1 MIGAAILLQGL
12 ELVGWTGL
20 WWKLKGESAQQILIH
35 GRPQPLRIPV
45 VDDKLKYL
53 AGYPSKTERKFAD
66 GIVKVVRRVVNTR
79 AFEHVVVGAV
89 NRQSHFHKM
98 LTKKPLTIRL

>member
-35 GRPQPLRIPV
+35 GRPQPLKIPI
-45 VDDKLKYL
+45 VDDKLKDL
-53 AGYPSKTERKFAD
+53 AGHPSKLQRKFAD
-66 GIVKVVRRVVNTR
+66 GIVKIVRRVANTR
-79 AFEHVVVGAV
+79 AFEHVVTGAV
-89 NRQSHFHKM
+89 NTNSTFHKL